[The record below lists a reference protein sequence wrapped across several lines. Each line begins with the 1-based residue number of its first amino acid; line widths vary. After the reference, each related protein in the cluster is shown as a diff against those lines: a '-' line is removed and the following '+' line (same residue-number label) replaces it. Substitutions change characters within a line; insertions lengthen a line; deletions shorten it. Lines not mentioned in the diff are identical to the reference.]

1 MSRQTLL
8 SLYFFGIFLQA
19 GAYGL
24 TFLLPALFAGF
35 GGNEA
40 DVGFVL
46 ALTAIATLA
55 VVIYSGHITSLL
67 GLMPT
72 IALSGGLITLAALLF
87 GLASATG
94 LIMQA
99 AGLLLGAGWGLFYTL
114 TPVALNRVIHPHE
127 RIQYFTLLS
136 VFIMAGFG
144 LSPVFG
150 AALTRLGFG
159 IGLTFLLTAG
169 LCGISALL
177 FFWLTRPMRA
187 LTLEKQI
194 IDKSRLSIAIIK
206 RVMISRAAIPIIM
219 VGIGASVFAGVTNF
233 QIVYADAQNLAYADY
248 FLAYTVTVIVCRVI
262 FAQFM
267 GGQSPYGVIALLLGV
282 MGLSVMLF
290 IQQDSNTFLYV
301 LGAILFGIGYGVSY
315 PIIKAM
321 AANEAQPDI
330 IPQTLQLFGLSY
342 FLGVFG
348 FPFLAGHMIVEGGM
362 MLLLWTVFGLAVLE
376 CALATGRFF
385 KRI

>member
-1 MSRQTLL
+1 MQRQTFI
-8 SLYFFGIFLQA
+8 SLYFLGIFLQA

-24 TFLLPALFAGF
+24 TFLLPALFARF

-46 ALTAIATLA
+46 ALTAIATLI
-55 VVIYSGHITSLL
+55 VVIYSGHITAVT
-67 GLMPT
+67 GLMTT
-72 IALSGGLITLAALLF
+72 IAIAGGLITLAGLLF
-87 GLASATG
+87 GLARETG
-94 LIMQA
+94 LIVQS

-144 LSPVFG
+144 LTPVFG
-150 AALTRLGFG
+150 AVLTRLGFD
-159 IGLTFLLTAG
+159 IGLTFLATAG
-169 LCGISALL
+169 LCGASTIL

-187 LTLEKQI
+187 LTIEKQI
-194 IDKSRLSIAIIK
+194 VDKTRLTITAIK
-206 RVMISRAAIPIIM
+206 DVMTSRAAIPIAM

-267 GGQSPYGVIALLLGV
+267 GGRSPYAVIALLLGV

-290 IQQDSNTFLYV
+290 IIQQSSVFLYV

-321 AANEAQPDI
+321 AANEANPEI
-330 IPQTLQLFGLSY
+330 LPQTLQLFGLSY
-342 FLGVFG
+342 FIGVFG
-348 FPFLAGHMIVEGGM
+348 FPFVAGHMIVQGGM
-362 MLLLWTVFGLAVLE
+362 AILLWTAFGLAILE
-376 CALATGRFF
+376 CALASGRFF
-385 KRI
+385 KRL

>member
-1 MSRQTLL
+1 MPRQTLL

-94 LIMQA
+94 LIVQA

-150 AALTRLGFG
+150 AGLTQLGFG

-169 LCGISALL
+169 LCGISAIL

-194 IDKSRLSIAIIK
+194 IDKSRLSFAIIK
-206 RVMISRAAIPIIM
+206 QVMISRAAIPIIM

-290 IQQDSNTFLYV
+290 ILQDSNAFLYV

-362 MLLLWTVFGLAVLE
+362 MLLLWTVFGLAILE

>member
-1 MSRQTLL
+1 
-8 SLYFFGIFLQA
+8 
-19 GAYGL
+19 
-24 TFLLPALFAGF
+24 
-35 GGNEA
+35 
-40 DVGFVL
+40 
-46 ALTAIATLA
+46 
-55 VVIYSGHITSLL
+55 HITAVT

-72 IALSGGLITLAALLF
+72 IAIAGGLITLAGLLF
-87 GLASATG
+87 GLARETG
-94 LIMQA
+94 LIVQS

-144 LSPVFG
+144 LTPVFG
-150 AALTRLGFG
+150 AVLTRLGFD
-159 IGLTFLLTAG
+159 IGLTFLATAG
-169 LCGISALL
+169 LCGASTIL

-187 LTLEKQI
+187 LTIEKQI
-194 IDKSRLSIAIIK
+194 VDKTRLTITAIK
-206 RVMISRAAIPIIM
+206 DVMTSRAAIPIAM

-267 GGQSPYGVIALLLGV
+267 GGRSPYAVIALLLGV

-290 IQQDSNTFLYV
+290 IIQQSSVFLYV

-321 AANEAQPDI
+321 AANEANPEI
-330 IPQTLQLFGLSY
+330 LPQTLQLFGLSY
-342 FLGVFG
+342 FIGVFG
-348 FPFLAGHMIVEGGM
+348 FPFVAGHMIVQGGM
-362 MLLLWTVFGLAVLE
+362 AILLWTAFGLAILE
-376 CALATGRFF
+376 CALASGRFF
-385 KRI
+385 KRL

>member
-1 MSRQTLL
+1 MPRQTLL

-94 LIMQA
+94 LIVQA

-169 LCGISALL
+169 LCGISAIL

-187 LTLEKQI
+187 LTLKKQI
-194 IDKSRLSIAIIK
+194 IDKSRLSFAIIK

-282 MGLSVMLF
+282 MWLSVMLF
-290 IQQDSNTFLYV
+290 ILQDSNAFLYV

-342 FLGVFG
+342 FLCVFG

>member
-1 MSRQTLL
+1 
-8 SLYFFGIFLQA
+8 
-19 GAYGL
+19 
-24 TFLLPALFAGF
+24 
-35 GGNEA
+35 
-40 DVGFVL
+40 
-46 ALTAIATLA
+46 
-55 VVIYSGHITSLL
+55 
-67 GLMPT
+67 
-72 IALSGGLITLAALLF
+72 
-87 GLASATG
+87 
-94 LIMQA
+94 
-99 AGLLLGAGWGLFYTL
+99 
-114 TPVALNRVIHPHE
+114 
-127 RIQYFTLLS
+127 
-136 VFIMAGFG
+136 MAGFG

-150 AALTRLGFG
+150 AGLTQLGFG

-169 LCGISALL
+169 LCGISAIL

-194 IDKSRLSIAIIK
+194 IDKSRLSFAIIK
-206 RVMISRAAIPIIM
+206 REMISRAAIPIIM

-290 IQQDSNTFLYV
+290 ILQDSNAFLYV

-362 MLLLWTVFGLAVLE
+362 MLLLWTVFGLAVME

>member
-1 MSRQTLL
+1 MPRQTLL

-46 ALTAIATLA
+46 ALTAITTLA

-72 IALSGGLITLAALLF
+72 IALSGGLITLTALLF

-94 LIMQA
+94 LIVQA

-114 TPVALNRVIHPHE
+114 TPVALNRLIHPHE

-169 LCGISALL
+169 LFGISAIL

-194 IDKSRLSIAIIK
+194 IDKSQLSFAIIK

-248 FLAYTVTVIVCRVI
+248 FLTYTVTVIVCRVI

-267 GGQSPYGVIALLLGV
+267 GGQAPYGVIALLLGV

-290 IQQDSNTFLYV
+290 ILQDSNTFLYV

-362 MLLLWTVFGLAVLE
+362 MLLLWTVLGLAILE
-376 CALATGRFF
+376 CALATGRLY
-385 KRI
+385 KRF

>member
-24 TFLLPALFAGF
+24 TFLLPALFANF

-55 VVIYSGHITSLL
+55 VVIYSGHITTLL

-87 GLASATG
+87 GLASATS
-94 LIMQA
+94 LIVQA

-150 AALTRLGFG
+150 AGLTQLGFG

-169 LCGISALL
+169 LCGISAIL

-194 IDKSRLSIAIIK
+194 IDKSRLSFAIIK

-267 GGQSPYGVIALLLGV
+267 GGQSPYGVIALLLVV

-290 IQQDSNTFLYV
+290 ILQDSNAFLYV

-362 MLLLWTVFGLAVLE
+362 MLLLWSVFGLAVLE
-376 CALATGRFF
+376 CALATGHFF
-385 KRI
+385 RRI

>member
-46 ALTAIATLA
+46 ALTAITTLA

-72 IALSGGLITLAALLF
+72 IALSGGLITLAALLL

-94 LIMQA
+94 LIVQV

-150 AALTRLGFG
+150 AGLTQLGFG

-169 LCGISALL
+169 LCGISAIL
-177 FFWLTRPMRA
+177 FFCLTRPMRA

-194 IDKSRLSIAIIK
+194 IDKSRLSFAIIK

-267 GGQSPYGVIALLLGV
+267 GGQSPYGVIAILLGV

-290 IQQDSNTFLYV
+290 ILQDSNAFLYV

-362 MLLLWTVFGLAVLE
+362 MLLLWTVFGLAILE